1 MDKLLLIDIVNSGGR
16 VLLQTVWVTTPDIV
30 AGRRRTDIEP
40 IAEVALLLRRLRELV
55 PLLIA
60 DVPAIAALAA

>member
-40 IAEVALLLRRLRELV
+40 IAEGLAAAPPARARAV
-55 PLLIA
+55 LIA